1 MNRRVNKCIRTY
13 ERKKCKEAVVP
24 VPKVVISSLDI
35 MKGRNRVLLNNNSNI
50 IEEKDVDND
59 SMYNDPFETT
69 FDRLIKN
76 ARYEILLLLYCI
88 IIINRIVCLIEFHHL
103 CQRHIMIQHY

>member
-1 MNRRVNKCIRTY
+1 MNQRVNKCIRTY
-13 ERKKCKEAVVP
+13 ERKKCKEAVVL
-24 VPKVVISSLDI
+24 VPKMVISSLNN
-35 MKGRNRVLLNNNSNI
+35 MKSRNCVLLNDNSNI

-69 FDRLIKN
+69 FDRLFKN

-88 IIINRIVCLIEFHHL
+88 TIINRIVCLIELYHL
-103 CQRHIMIQHY
+103 CQRHIMIQYY